1 MRDEDY
7 DRAKLLKKEVSSLRK
22 CVNEAV
28 GHCDI
33 DMHVEQQQLMPHL
46 SSKNKVAQDLVRHSL
61 SSEPQP
67 IVVVPEKLEEQKE
80 LGMNNSD
87 SHLGKKSGILKTPQ
101 SPQYTGG
108 EEHRD
113 QSSDVFEHIQ
123 VHTTPDIPILPPS
136 TDSMPHF
143 SGALSGLPN
152 VAELPA
158 PEAFAATDIVADA
171 DFSAISVFLGEYR
184 ACCLMSKNWAL
195 REAALAKTRLLVS
208 EGCWGRSEDMAHL
221 CSIARLGIQ
230 DKVAQV
236 YLTALA
242 LLEDVIQ
249 KFSCQDFKSADMLTA
264 MEPALDAIVSK
275 LGDNQARLREKAVD
289 ALASPSY
296 CRVIGARQIAAKVMN
311 SLDKKRPPHNKW
323 RPLATRLELLRRLAR
338 EYGLNRGVASENGLH
353 ALDLG
358 SVIGF
363 VEIHGCASH
372 TFEEV
377 RTAAKD
383 LIVEM
388 FIAASESDRLQ
399 ALEPFLHKIRPRQAE
414 EYRNALT
421 RGLQNI
427 VNNEITH
434 ESKPRYDVTISPPE
448 ASAADSISLKSQAVG
463 HSSQS
468 SVDVFTPPS
477 QNIQEIQQTSTSLI
491 FTFTSHDYLRVQ
503 HRLLRSEEEEELF
516 RDQIMKQLEERAFSV
531 IWICLNNVVKCRS
544 PRCDCRFRKLM
555 QS

>member
-1 MRDEDY
+1 
-7 DRAKLLKKEVSSLRK
+7 
-22 CVNEAV
+22 
-28 GHCDI
+28 
-33 DMHVEQQQLMPHL
+33 
-46 SSKNKVAQDLVRHSL
+46 
-61 SSEPQP
+61 
-67 IVVVPEKLEEQKE
+67 
-80 LGMNNSD
+80 MNNSD

-123 VHTTPDIPILPPS
+123 VRTTPNIPTLPPS

-296 CRVIGARQIAAKVMN
+296 CRVIGARQIAAKVMH

-338 EYGLNRGVASENGLH
+338 EYGLNRGVASGNGLH

-421 RGLQNI
+421 RRLQNI

-468 SVDVFTPPS
+468 SVDVSTPPS

-531 IWICLNNVVKCRS
+531 IWICLNNLVKCRS

>member
-61 SSEPQP
+61 SSEP
-67 IVVVPEKLEEQKE
+67 EKLEEQKQ

-113 QSSDVFEHIQ
+113 QSGDVFEHIP
-123 VHTTPDIPILPPS
+123 VRTTPSIPTLPPS

-296 CRVIGARQIAAKVMN
+296 CRVIGARQIAAKVMH

-338 EYGLNRGVASENGLH
+338 EYGLNRGVASGNGLH

-421 RGLQNI
+421 RRLQNI

-468 SVDVFTPPS
+468 SVDVSTPPS

-531 IWICLNNVVKCRS
+531 IWICLNNLVKCRS